1 MVEWLAT
8 IFGRFNEHL
17 QILYY
22 LLLSAEIAKMQRSEG
37 IFKVFLASAGI
48 ALFPDVKTFFNHII
62 GAKIINYFDITK
74 KMTNFVA

>member
-1 MVEWLAT
+1 
-8 IFGRFNEHL
+8 
-17 QILYY
+17 
-22 LLLSAEIAKMQRSEG
+22 MQRSEG
-37 IFKVFLASAGI
+37 ILKVFLAPAGI